1 MSMEDPFE
9 TIPDVPSPV
18 PEIPI
23 AAPSESRPKRFRTA
37 KIWYILPI
45 ITMLAGLGSGY
56 LIWAPKSAEME
67 AMHPTAIREQ
77 VNPQNGYPI
86 QAKYR
91 NVGPQLV
98 AAGVI
103 DEAQFIRL
111 YQQAGKPLTPDQTQI
126 LQQDADQPVVITQ
139 QNAYFLLN
147 FFWALGL
154 ANQNPLLTT
163 GPLQQRSGGQ
173 IEGFASTGGWTIG
186 KKSVKELYA
195 AFPILSL
202 TASQQSNLEAAA
214 KAVFRP
220 CCDNPTD
227 FPDCNHGMAMLG
239 LFEHMA
245 SQNASVPDMLAA
257 AKYVNAFW
265 FPDQTYEEAVFI
277 KNTQGKDFK
286 TVDAALVVGQA
297 VSSQSGYS
305 RVHQWLATNGL
316 PDQSP
321 NSGSSCGV

>member
-1 MSMEDPFE
+1 MSMEENLDPGTE
-9 TIPDVPSPV
+9 AISPQ
-18 PEIPI
+18 PEFPVE
-23 AAPSESRPKRFRTA
+23 APLEPRHKRVHTA

-45 ITMLAGLGSGY
+45 ITLLAGLGSGY
-56 LIWAPKSAEME
+56 LIWAPKSTEME
-67 AMHPTAIREQ
+67 SMHPTAIREH
-77 VNPQNGYPI
+77 VNPKNGYSI
-86 QAKYR
+86 HAKYR

-103 DEAQFIRL
+103 DQDQFTRL
-111 YQQAGKPLTPDQTQI
+111 YQQAGKPLTQEQTDI
-126 LQQDADQPVVITQ
+126 LTQDTDQPVVISQ

-147 FFWALGL
+147 YFWALGL
-154 ANQNPLLTT
+154 ANQNAILTT
-163 GPLQQRSGGQ
+163 GPLQQRSAGQ

-186 KKSVKELYA
+186 KKPVKELYA

-202 TASQQSNLEAAA
+202 TASQQSNLEEAA
-214 KAVFRP
+214 KAVYRP
-220 CCDNPTD
+220 CCDNPTH

-239 LFEHMA
+239 LFELMA
-245 SQNASVPDMLAA
+245 SQNASVSEMLEA

-286 TVDAALVVGQA
+286 TVDAALAVGQA
-297 VSSQSGYS
+297 ISSQSGYS

-316 PDQSP
+316 LEQNH
-321 NSGSSCGV
+321 NSGSNCGV

>member
-1 MSMEDPFE
+1 MEDNFE
-9 TIPDVPSPV
+9 TIPEAPSPV
-18 PEIPI
+18 PEVPVS
-23 AAPSESRPKRFRTA
+23 APAKPRQKRFHTA

-45 ITMLAGLGSGY
+45 ITMLTGLGSGY
-56 LIWAPKSAEME
+56 LIWSPKSAEME

-77 VNPQNGYPI
+77 VNPKNGYSI
-86 QAKYR
+86 RAKYR

-111 YQQAGKPLTPDQTQI
+111 YQQAGKPLTPDQTQL
-126 LQQDADQPVVITQ
+126 LQQDTDQPVVITQ

-154 ANQNPLLTT
+154 ANQNPILTSGT
-163 GPLQQRSGGQ
+163 LQQRSGGQ

-186 KKSVKELYA
+186 KKPVKELYA

-202 TASQQSNLEAAA
+202 IAGQQSNLEQAA
-214 KAVFRP
+214 KTVYRP

-239 LFEHMA
+239 LFELMA
-245 SQNASVPDMLAA
+245 SQNASVSDMLTA

-265 FPDQTYEEAVFI
+265 FPDQTYEEAVFM
-277 KNTQGKDFK
+277 KNTQGKDFM
-286 TVDAALVVGQA
+286 TVDAALAVGQA
-297 VSSQSGYS
+297 VSSQSGYG
-305 RVHQWLATNGL
+305 RVHQWLGANGL
-316 PDQSP
+316 HDQSP
-321 NSGSSCGV
+321 SSGSNCGV